1 MPVDVAF
8 MQPLCERVHQQC
20 RGNADVEALRES
32 VHRNLDIHV
41 GMLEGV
47 VGEAGLFGAEN
58 HGYGLV
64 EWEGVEAVVVLMRAC
79 GHYFIAFAVQI
90 IKSLGSVEL
99 ADVVF
104 VQVEPFAGAHHDVG
118 VDVVNPFVFNDMDV
132 LHAGEIAAA
141 QNCAGIVRLID
152 VLKHHGEVAC
162 AEIQHLFEALFS
174 VKGDVI

>member
-79 GHYFIAFAVQI
+79 GHYFIAFAV
-90 IKSLGSVEL
+90 KKVETLRCVEL

-104 VQVEPFAGAHHDVG
+104 VQVEPLAGAHHDVG
-118 VDVVNPFVFNDMDV
+118 VDVVNPFVLDDMDI
-132 LHAGEIAAA
+132 LHSSEVAAA
-141 QNCAGIVRLID
+141 QDSTGVVRLID
-152 VLKHHGEVAC
+152 IFEHYREVTC
-162 AEIQHLFEALFS
+162 AVF
-174 VKGDVI
+174 